1 MTLNTIFSIVWA
13 HAMLTLFQLCHLTHH
28 SNVVPPNTQVAQKQW
43 YWQDIIKQFLDKPK
57 YYGQTKNVSSQIGN
71 GTVHGPC
78 TSGSNSSLVE
88 KFTYQKRAPFAT
100 HHIQIHGDM
109 YYSNA
114 NKHIHALIR
123 KQHNKVVWE
132 VRKLIMSNKLS
143 RHYTLMNAG
152 RFDEW
157 PQENTVPTWLLPCTC
172 NNQRCYYNTRFNP
185 EKLCII
191 GHLYDYPPP
200 PIRSPPTKNHHA
212 FHGSYM
218 L

>member
-1 MTLNTIFSIVWA
+1 MPCWPFSSRAIWHTILMWSPQTHKWLKNNDIDKTLSSNFWTNPSITDKQKTCLVKLGTGLYCTWA
-13 HAMLTLFQLCHLTHH
+13 M
-28 SNVVPPNTQVAQKQW
+28 
-43 YWQDIIKQFLDKPK
+43 
-57 YYGQTKNVSSQIGN
+57 
-71 GTVHGPC
+71 
-78 TSGSNSSLVE
+78 SGSNSSLVE
-88 KFTYQKRAPFAT
+88 KFTHRKRAPFAT

-152 RFDEW
+152 RYDEW
-157 PQENTVPTWLLPCTC
+157 SQENTVPTWLLPCTC
-172 NNQRCYYNTRFNP
+172 NNQRCYNNARFKP
-185 EKLCII
+185 EKIVHHRTIVWL
-191 GHLYDYPPP
+191 PPP